1 MFKKTGI
8 AAILLLKIS
17 ICSGGN
23 TDFDT
28 ARKVWDEEF
37 KKQVSEC
44 YNINHPDGATGPN
57 YANGYEHAIA
67 IQKCATKLITMLEQR
82 IKEYED
88 TTKEI
93 SDNKKELVRLKKRI
107 EKGTTFATKCA
118 ESAIKKEREY
128 QKEIRI
134 YRIEILKEAE
144 KLSENKKAI
153 EIVRSLR
160 KDIERSS

>member
-17 ICSGGN
+17 ICSGDN
-23 TDFDT
+23 
-28 ARKVWDEEF
+28 WDEKF
-37 KKQVSEC
+37 KQQATEC

-82 IKEYED
+82 IKESDNE
-88 TTKEI
+88 KEI
-93 SDNKKELVRLKKRI
+93 AKLKKGI
-107 EKGTTFATKCA
+107 EEGIKFTNEYA
-118 ESAIKKEREY
+118 ESAIKEEREY
-128 QKEIRI
+128 QKESRI
-134 YRIEILKEAE
+134 YRIKKLKEAE
-144 KLSENKKAI
+144 ELSKSNKVI

-160 KDIERSS
+160 EDIERSD